1 MRRRVQATAHGKP
14 DLKIKVERAVNS
26 WKEIAENVEQYEGPR
41 WIFRGVPDK
50 TFDLIPKIARPGTR
64 KSRQDG
70 RYLPYEIDEEDKM
83 FKEFERI
90 ARPYFTHE
98 PKNDLE
104 CLAIAQHHGLPT
116 RLLDW
121 TESLLVAAYFAL
133 EEAGT
138 REEPPAIYAIADLP
152 VLRGHENPFHRN
164 QEIAKFHP
172 PHIRAPRKMMR

>member
-1 MRRRVQATAHGKP
+1 MRRRVQATAHGRP

-90 ARPYFTHE
+90 ARPYFRTLHWRRPE
-98 PKNDLE
+98 PERNR
-104 CLAIAQHHGLPT
+104 LPST
-116 RLLDW
+116 RLL
-121 TESLLVAAYFAL
+121 TF
-133 EEAGT
+133 
-138 REEPPAIYAIADLP
+138 PC
-152 VLRGHENPFHRN
+152 
-164 QEIAKFHP
+164 
-172 PHIRAPRKMMR
+172 